1 MKEIK
6 NFYTGLF
13 LVFCVFFCSCLIGQK
28 IFNANTNKSNNIDV
42 VKDTE
47 FGNFLVAQHALY
59 INDFDMASRAANS
72 IKTDNN
78 IVTNVQ
84 NLTDFFNGKLPKNA
98 AAMKDSK
105 ELVNGLMYDAFLIQK
120 EDWKSVYERHAQD
133 KTILAAP
140 LRIFSGVKQG
150 KTKEILK
157 YIDSLT
163 VDDSWKSFV
172 RGQVFVLNNDIAAAA
187 KEFANV
193 HPDFMNINDY
203 LYLMSFYQENG
214 MVEDMKI
221 LHDDFVAKPGGMY
234 IADYPEI
241 PDWPNYSGYKN
252 NLVFAIIQNISHMQV
267 MVYTD
272 LSLVFL
278 RFAQI
283 ISNEANMDAINYY
296 LGQYYFR
303 NVGDYK
309 TCFENIKKSSPL
321 YLFGQL
327 HIAEKSNDIKTIKKL
342 VQKNPL
348 FVPGIQVIVRE
359 YVKNG
364 DKKGALRVI
373 NRALKSKN
381 IPDEAKTYFLKQRS
395 YIYLMFNES
404 KRAQEDLNTVK
415 VISTNIT
422 PDIMSLQA
430 YAWLLQN
437 KNLDKAYNYAMELV
451 KLNTSDVYAWDLV
464 ARVVAKKEGV
474 LSGIEI
480 MESVSVAANISSFY
494 EHMGD
499 LYMEYGDKEKALR
512 AYNQALDLSKDGL
525 VIVPFVERKLRNLK

>member
-1 MKEIK
+1 MKETK
-6 NFYTGLF
+6 KFYSGLF
-13 LVFCVFFCSCLIGQK
+13 LIFCVFFCSYLIGQK
-28 IFNANTNKSNNIDV
+28 MFNINSHKTNQIDIIE
-42 VKDTE
+42 DND

-59 INDFDMASRAANS
+59 TNDFDMAARSANA
-72 IKTDNN
+72 IKSNDKT
-78 IVTNVQ
+78 VKNVQ
-84 NLTDFFNGKLPKNA
+84 VMADFFNGKLPQNA
-98 AAMKDSK
+98 ASFKDSK
-105 ELVNGLMYDAFLIQK
+105 ELVNGLIYDAFLIQK
-120 EDWKSVYERHAQD
+120 EDWKSVYNRHDND

-140 LRIFSGVKQG
+140 LRIFPGVKQG

-187 KEFANV
+187 KEFAKV

-214 MVEDMKI
+214 MEEDMKI

-241 PDWPNYSGYKN
+241 PDWSNYAGYKN

-283 ISNEANMDAINYY
+283 ISNEANMDAVNYY
-296 LGQYYFR
+296 LGQYYFH

-327 HIAEKSNDIKTIKKL
+327 HIAEKAKDFKTIKKI
-342 VQKNPL
+342 VHNNPL
-348 FVPGIQVIVRE
+348 FVPGIQVVIRE
-359 YVKNG
+359 HIKNG
-364 DKKGALRVI
+364 DKTRALGI
-373 NRALKSKN
+373 LNRALKSKN
-381 IPDEAKTYFLKQRS
+381 IPDEAKAYFLKQRA
-395 YIYLMFNES
+395 YIYLMFNTP
-404 KRAQEDLNTVK
+404 KYAQEDLDTIK
-415 VISTNIT
+415 IISANMT

-437 KNLDKAYNYAMELV
+437 KNLDNAYNYAMELV
-451 KLNTSDVYAWDLV
+451 KRNTSDVYAWDLV
-464 ARVVAKKEGV
+464 ARIVAKKEGII
-474 LSGIEI
+474 SGIDI
-480 MESVSVAANISSFY
+480 MESISVAANISSFY

-499 LYMEYGDKEKALR
+499 LYVEFGDKEKAAR
-512 AYNQALDLSKDGL
+512 AYKQSLDLAEDGL
-525 VIVPFVERKLRNLK
+525 IVVPFVEKKIRKLK